1 MIVETCRARAR
12 PQAPRGSPP
21 FTSALGSGTPAVSS
35 GGQVVAS
42 IEFVGHYP
50 AGRVAFNI
58 AKLPEL
64 LQR

>member
-1 MIVETCRARAR
+1 MIVETCRAGPPSGTAR
-12 PQAPRGSPP
+12 IASIHL
-21 FTSALGSGTPAVSS
+21 LGSGTPAVSS
-35 GGQVVAS
+35 GGPLVAS
-42 IEFVGHYP
+42 IGFVGHYP